1 MAKKNKWTVPSEE
14 KNWTDRSSETYTIRG
29 IEKKHNGL
37 LFSVVE
43 GGVEDIGDRI
53 RAYNILILFK
63 NISNYDP
70 TIDPSVY
77 KGKKITITKYSGGKE
92 GVVRYVGT
100 IIEIPQEP
108 GISK

>member
-1 MAKKNKWTVPSEE
+1 MAKKNKWKVPDEE
-14 KNWTDRSSETYTIRG
+14 KNWTVCTSETYTICG
-29 IEKKHNGL
+29 VEKKQDGL
-37 LFSVVE
+37 LFRVVE
-43 GGVEDIGDRI
+43 GGAEDICDRI

-77 KGKKITITKYSGGKE
+77 KRKKITITKYSGGKE
-92 GVVRYVGT
+92 GVDRYKGT
-100 IIEIPQEP
+100 IIGIPQEP